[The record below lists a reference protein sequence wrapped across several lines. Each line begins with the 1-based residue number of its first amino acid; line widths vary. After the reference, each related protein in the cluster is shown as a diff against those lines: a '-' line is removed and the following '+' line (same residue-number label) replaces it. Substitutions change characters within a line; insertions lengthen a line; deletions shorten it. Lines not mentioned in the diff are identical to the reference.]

1 MSVDTI
7 FAVASGAP
15 PAALAIVRVS
25 GPQAFLAARALA
37 GLVPPNR
44 TAALRT
50 LRRPSTRE
58 ALDHAIVIAFV
69 GPQSATGEDIV
80 EFHLHGGRAVVAVM
94 LAALA
99 EIPGLRAAEAGE
111 FTRRA
116 LSNGRID
123 LAEAEGL
130 ADLLEAQTERQRRT
144 AMRSVEGQLSAAV
157 AGWTTRVLQLAARV
171 EALLDFA
178 DEGDV
183 GESLDPATVAQLASL
198 VADIDRVLAAPPVER
213 LRDGV
218 RVVLAGPRNAGKSTL
233 FNALVE
239 REAAIVSPI
248 AGTTRDIVETT
259 VVRNG
264 IAYAIADTAGLVD
277 ETDDV
282 IEAIGIDRARAAMA
296 GADIVLWLGDL
307 PPPPAARSLWLYPQS
322 DARPALVNPA
332 RMAVSARTGE
342 GVAALWD
349 TIGAHA
355 PTLLPTEDQLALN
368 ARQRALCQRVRDALI
383 QRSVEQD
390 LLLLAENLRLAR
402 VALDEITGRADVES
416 VLDAL
421 FARFCIGK

>member
-296 GADIVLWLGDL
+296 
-307 PPPPAARSLWLYPQS
+307 
-322 DARPALVNPA
+322 
-332 RMAVSARTGE
+332 
-342 GVAALWD
+342 
-349 TIGAHA
+349 
-355 PTLLPTEDQLALN
+355 
-368 ARQRALCQRVRDALI
+368 
-383 QRSVEQD
+383 
-390 LLLLAENLRLAR
+390 
-402 VALDEITGRADVES
+402 
-416 VLDAL
+416 
-421 FARFCIGK
+421 